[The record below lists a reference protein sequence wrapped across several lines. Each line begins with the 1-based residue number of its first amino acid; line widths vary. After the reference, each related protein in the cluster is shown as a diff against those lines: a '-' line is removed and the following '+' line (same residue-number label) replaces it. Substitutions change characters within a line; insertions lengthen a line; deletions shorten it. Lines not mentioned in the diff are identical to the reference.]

1 METVMQVLLV
11 LVLVFI
17 GYHLRRLHEKKLGI
31 DLAATVRKIVADEI
45 PMLMRTALREI
56 AFQLAVD
63 EVAQKQKHLLNG
75 EKKKAKEKSKST
87 KKSAKKKAPA
97 KKPSKPK
104 TGKKSPVAPAAV
116 PAPEKKAE
124 TSTPAAPRPLRTPKP
139 LAAKPAPGTP
149 VPPPAERPLPEA
161 AEAVGG

>member
-45 PMLMRTALREI
+45 PTLMRMALREI
-56 AFQLAVD
+56 AFVAVG
-63 EVAQKQKHLLNG
+63 EVAQKHLLDG
-75 EKKKAKEKSKST
+75 AKKKAKKKAKPAK

-149 VPPPAERPLPEA
+149 VPPPADQPAQPA
-161 AEAVGG
+161 AVGG

>member
-45 PMLMRTALREI
+45 PTLMRMALREI
-56 AFQLAVD
+56 AFVAVG
-63 EVAQKQKHLLNG
+63 EVAQKHLLDG
-75 EKKKAKEKSKST
+75 AKKKAKKKAKPAK

-124 TSTPAAPRPLRTPKP
+124 TSTPAAPRPLRTPRP

>member
-31 DLAATVRKIVADEI
+31 DLAAMVRKIVTDSTPDI
-45 PMLMRTALREI
+45 VGSVLI
-56 AFQLAVD
+56 AMGVIASVD
-63 EVAQKQKHLLNG
+63 DDLTKKRRLGVA
-75 EKKKAKEKSKST
+75 KKKAKKKAKPAK

-149 VPPPAERPLPEA
+149 VPPPVERPLPEA